1 MATWDE
7 VRASAPDLA
16 RAAEALFDAHRHKML
31 ATLRRDGSPRLS
43 GIESFFT
50 DGDLWLGMMHGSR
63 KAHDLQRDPRLAL
76 HSPSVDPP
84 DDPTAWAGDAKVS
97 GRAEEIADAAEIQRV
112 LVAAGQD
119 EAAAAGPLHLFRV
132 DISDVTTVRV
142 GDPADHLVIE
152 LWREGEGLRRMRRE

>member
-1 MATWDE
+1 MASWDE

-16 RAAEALFDAHRHKML
+16 GAAEALFDAHRHKML

-43 GIESFFT
+43 GIESFFAH
-50 DGDLWLGMMHGSR
+50 GDLWLGMMHGSR
-63 KAHDLQRDPRLAL
+63 KAQDLQRDPRLAL

-84 DDPTAWAGDAKVS
+84 DDPTAWAGDAKLS
-97 GRAEEIADAAEIQRV
+97 GRAEETTDAARVQRV

-119 EAAAAGPLHLFRV
+119 EAAAGPLHLFRV
-132 DISDVTTVRV
+132 EISEVTTVRV

-152 LWREGEGLRRMRRE
+152 LWREGEGLRRMRRK